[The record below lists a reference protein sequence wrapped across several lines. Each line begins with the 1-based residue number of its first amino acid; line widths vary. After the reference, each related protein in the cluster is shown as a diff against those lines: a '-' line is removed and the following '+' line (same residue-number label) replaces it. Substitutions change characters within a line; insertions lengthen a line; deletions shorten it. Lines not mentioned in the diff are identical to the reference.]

1 MKNKEND
8 KEIVYQ
14 VSFDPYKIAEKDKES
29 KKIFIDDKF
38 IALSVGSQVH
48 FGESF
53 KSTLLIDVHY
63 DSDTKETLTEQI
75 PQLESFGSVVAI
87 NPNFK
92 DEKLINKLK
101 ELDIIS
107 DTNEKVNYENKNY
120 ELVKVN
126 LEELSKYKPFGDTV
140 LKDYISIEKHR
151 ESIKGKEIE

>member
-29 KKIFIDDKF
+29 KKIFIDNKF

-107 DTNEKVNYENKNY
+107 DTSEKVNYENKNY

>member
-29 KKIFIDDKF
+29 KKIFIDNKF

-92 DEKLINKLK
+92 DERLINKLK

-107 DTNEKVNYENKNY
+107 NTSEKVNYENKNY

>member
-29 KKIFIDDKF
+29 KKIFIDNKF

-87 NPNFK
+87 NPNFH